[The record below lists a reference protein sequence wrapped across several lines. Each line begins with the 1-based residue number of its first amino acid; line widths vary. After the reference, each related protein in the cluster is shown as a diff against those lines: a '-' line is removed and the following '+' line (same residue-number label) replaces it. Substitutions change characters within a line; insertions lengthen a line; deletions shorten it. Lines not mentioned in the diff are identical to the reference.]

1 MSLSHHHQR
10 QLYRIESGLL
20 QADPQLTAM
29 LGLFGKLSEGQ
40 AMPSWEQVP
49 TRRDRIRQ
57 AAALTVQ
64 AITLATAAIGLLLR
78 AVLALVIVV
87 AARRHRHHRLPAPG
101 PERTRRGQGADG
113 RPDPAGQS

>member
-1 MSLSHHHQR
+1 MSLSHHYQR

-20 QADPQLTAM
+20 RADPQLAAM
-29 LGLFGKLSEGQ
+29 LGIFGKLSAGH

-57 AAALTVQ
+57 AAALTVH
-64 AITLATAAIGLLLR
+64 AITLAAAAIGLLLR
-78 AVLALVIVV
+78 AILALVLVV
-87 AARRHRHHRLPAPG
+87 AGTPHRRRRPVPG
-101 PERTRRGQGADG
+101 PERTRRGPGGDG

>member
-10 QLYRIESGLL
+10 QLHRIETGLL
-20 QADPQLTAM
+20 GADPQLAEM
-29 LGLFGKLSEGQ
+29 LGIFGKLSASQ

-49 TRRDRIRQ
+49 TRRDRVRH

-64 AITLATAAIGLLLR
+64 AITLAAAAIGLLLS
-78 AVLALVIVV
+78 AILALVIVV
-87 AARRHRHHRLPAPG
+87 VGTRHRRRVPAPG
-101 PERTRRGQGADG
+101 PERTRRGRADG

>member
-10 QLYRIESGLL
+10 QLYRIEAGLL
-20 QADPQLTAM
+20 GADPQLAEM
-29 LGLFGKLSEGQ
+29 LGIFGKLFAGQ
-40 AMPSWEQVP
+40 GMPAWEQVP

-64 AITLATAAIGLLLR
+64 AITLAAAAIGLLLS
-78 AVLALVIVV
+78 AVLALLIAVGT
-87 AARRHRHHRLPAPG
+87 RHRHRLSAPA
-101 PERTRRGQGADG
+101 PERTRRGRGADG